1 MDVNSTQH
9 DSHPTG
15 DENGGATPTLMRR
28 ENGGGEEQNVAGA
41 HPVAAA
47 AWLRRD
53 RERQRFKADGNQ
65 HLASRGSG
73 LHAPFLVVHDRMS
86 SGEQRFWASSFWAP
100 MATASS
106 ICAVVGDNEQIWASL
121 FVEAASPVRT
131 EASEAVDGAVEDG
144 RRWTTNDYTTIQDN
158 HGLHGAAPY
167 SIPKSTLING
177 AWSGF

>member
-1 MDVNSTQH
+1 MGGKLRCCCSQLPQSLLCSSRDGHEICRELYQPQDVNTRRR
-9 DSHPTG
+9 HPPDASPVSMQG
-15 DENGGATPTLMRR
+15 SQPPLLRARHMN
-28 ENGGGEEQNVAGA
+28 ENGGGEEQNVAGV
-41 HPVAAA
+41 HLVAAA

-121 FVEAASPVRT
+121 FVIG
-131 EASEAVDGAVEDG
+131 DGE
-144 RRWTTNDYTTIQDN
+144 
-158 HGLHGAAPY
+158 
-167 SIPKSTLING
+167 
-177 AWSGF
+177 